1 MIDVPE
7 WLLRQQKEKERLE
20 RTLPNNVI
28 KGVPLPYLKKVGHIL
43 EIPRC
48 GSLNKRQLIESII
61 DMQMEYQS
69 VDRDYYDSI
78 LDFDTDGEVFHSLAV
93 NKNCNFYPYI
103 MNSKKY
109 K

>member
-1 MIDVPE
+1 MLPTFRLPCKMVILFWKGEVKVIDVPE

-48 GSLNKRQLIESII
+48 GSLNKRQLI
-61 DMQMEYQS
+61 
-69 VDRDYYDSI
+69 
-78 LDFDTDGEVFHSLAV
+78 
-93 NKNCNFYPYI
+93 
-103 MNSKKY
+103 
-109 K
+109 

>member
-28 KGVPLPYLKKVGHIL
+28 KGVPLPYLKKVGHLL
-43 EIPRC
+43 EIPRYA
-48 GSLNKRQLIESII
+48 SLNKRQLIESII
-61 DMQMEYQS
+61 DIQLKYQYIDS
-69 VDRDYYDSI
+69 VYYDSI
-78 LDFDTDGEVFHSLAV
+78 LYFKSDGEVFYSLEV
-93 NKNCNFYPYI
+93 NEHCKFFPYI